1 MPGSGAWDAVLSWLV
16 MMWLQSKVRIGK
28 NQVREAGRP
37 ARMRC
42 PELRF
47 IVSHE
52 TTIKVH
58 RSMNPPDPSSHSIR
72 ASHALLDLEQFLPYR
87 LSVLSNRVSGNI
99 AKLYGDR
106 YGLAIPEW
114 RVITILALYPGS
126 SASEVSDRTAM
137 DKVAVS
143 RAVARLLERGFIK
156 RETHGDDRRRS
167 VLALS
172 AAGFEVYE
180 TIAPLVIEITRKL
193 MSVLSEEEEQMLE
206 TLILR
211 LAGEGLQKMDQG

>member
-1 MPGSGAWDAVLSWLV
+1 MPA
-16 MMWLQSKVRIGK
+16 R
-28 NQVREAGRP
+28 RRP
-37 ARMRC
+37 A
-42 PELRF
+42 PAKA
-47 IVSHE
+47 S
-52 TTIKVH
+52 T
-58 RSMNPPDPSSHSIR
+58 PPATP
-72 ASHALLDLEQFLPYR
+72 DLELERFLPYR
-87 LSVLSNRVSGNI
+87 LSVLSNRISDAI
-99 AKLYGDR
+99 ASAYRGR
-106 YGLAIPEW
+106 FGLGVTEW
-114 RVITILALYPGS
+114 RVMAVLGRHPGL
-126 SASEVSDRTAM
+126 SAGEVAQRTAM

-193 MSVLSEEEEQMLE
+193 MSVLSEEEEQLLE

-211 LAGEGLQKMDQG
+211 LAGDGLERMGEGV